1 MCSRPIRLRSDA
13 FSSVEGSRCWCLPAP
28 EVCWH
33 HHFSPP
39 APSSDCSLSRSIAPA
54 RRPATEVSVA
64 ALAIAALEAR
74 DFATEDD
81 LLRAVQ
87 FVLAP
92 RAARLPAPPDAAE
105 PPPPPP
111 PPELS
116 DDAHR
121 DESPEESQLADRVLA
136 ALSATLPPEMLRMTA
151 AGVARRGRS
160 AGKAGQADRGVHDR
174 RIGSR
179 SGDPRRF
186 PIAILETVRAAV
198 TFQRLR
204 QAPAGRLIVRK
215 SDLQVQRRVQPRG
228 STTLFVAHAS
238 GSAAL
243 NRLAEAKGAVELLL
257 AGSYVRREQVA
268 LLVFRGKTVGLMLPP
283 TRSLIRAKRA
293 LASLPGGGG
302 TPLALALDRA
312 AEVARQVRRTGAD
325 VAVVMLTDGRA
336 NVAREGT
343 GGRPRAEAEAMA
355 SARAY
360 GLEAHRAVLIDTSP
374 RPNPVAGELAAA
386 MGARWI
392 PRPNARAETI
402 HDAVA
407 VAVG

>member
-1 MCSRPIRLRSDA
+1 M
-13 FSSVEGSRCWCLPAP
+13 
-28 EVCWH
+28 
-33 HHFSPP
+33 
-39 APSSDCSLSRSIAPA
+39 
-54 RRPATEVSVA
+54 
-64 ALAIAALEAR
+64 
-74 DFATEDD
+74 
-81 LLRAVQ
+81 
-87 FVLAP
+87 
-92 RAARLPAPPDAAE
+92 
-105 PPPPPP
+105 
-111 PPELS
+111 
-116 DDAHR
+116 
-121 DESPEESQLADRVLA
+121 
-136 ALSATLPPEMLRMTA
+136 
-151 AGVARRGRS
+151 
-160 AGKAGQADRGVHDR
+160 
-174 RIGSR
+174 
-179 SGDPRRF
+179 
-186 PIAILETVRAAV
+186 
-198 TFQRLR
+198 
-204 QAPAGRLIVRK
+204 RK

-283 TRSLIRAKRA
+283 SRSLIRATLA